1 MKPLELVRVG
11 YGMCELLAPDFLT
24 GRLLGSTRDRRA
36 TTVIRILGARHLIQ
50 AVLTARSGAAA
61 HRIGGSVDVAH
72 AVSMGL
78 LAAMDGRYR
87 TPATANAVLALVF
100 AAGEFE

>member
-1 MKPLELVRVG
+1 MKPLEVVRGV

-24 GRLLGSTRDRRA
+24 GRLLGTPPDRKAR
-36 TTVIRILGARHLIQ
+36 TVIRILGTRHLIQ
-50 AVLTARSGAAA
+50 AVLTARAGRTA

-72 AVSMGL
+72 AASMVVF
-78 LAAMDGRYR
+78 AAMDGRYR
-87 TPATANAVLALVF
+87 TPANANAVLALVF